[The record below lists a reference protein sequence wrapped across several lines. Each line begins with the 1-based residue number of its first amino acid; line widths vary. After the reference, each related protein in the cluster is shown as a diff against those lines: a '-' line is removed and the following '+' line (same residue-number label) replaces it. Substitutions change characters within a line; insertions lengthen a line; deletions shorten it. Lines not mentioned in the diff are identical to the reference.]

1 MRVQVAHT
9 LGRQGARHK
18 LSSFADG
25 LSAREWPG
33 GVDVRDI
40 KRNWTGD
47 RLDFSCVAS
56 RGFFSLTIRGWL
68 DVADAEVILD
78 AAVPPML
85 ATFVGEDRIREVL
98 TAELGRVLGE

>member
-1 MRVQVAHT
+1 MRIHVAHT

-18 LSSFADG
+18 LSRFADG
-25 LSAREWPG
+25 VSTREWPG

-40 KRNWTGD
+40 TSNWTGD
-47 RLDFSCVAS
+47 RLDFSFAAS

-78 AAVPPML
+78 AGVPPML
-85 ATFVGEDRIREVL
+85 ATLVGEDRIREVL
-98 TAELGRVLGE
+98 TTELERVLGE